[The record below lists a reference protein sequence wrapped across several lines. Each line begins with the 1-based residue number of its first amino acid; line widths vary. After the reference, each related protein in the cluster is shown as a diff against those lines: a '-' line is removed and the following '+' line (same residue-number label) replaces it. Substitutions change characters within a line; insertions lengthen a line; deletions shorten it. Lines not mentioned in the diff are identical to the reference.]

1 MSYRRRPRN
10 RFRQMESGRSR
21 RRAPFEAVFE
31 RITWSFIDIW
41 TLFTISKNF
50 RYFFF
55 GQQKSNL
62 VANEANLTE
71 DQQIIELQKMV
82 EKLPKLN
89 KRLLRDLV
97 HFLKK
102 MSAAADQSKMNST
115 NLGNSGNVTSNY
127 KPLFL
132 GQMYCLQRLKICLI
146 FRMWTKYWSC

>member
-1 MSYRRRPRN
+1 M
-10 RFRQMESGRSR
+10 
-21 RRAPFEAVFE
+21 
-31 RITWSFIDIW
+31 
-41 TLFTISKNF
+41 
-50 RYFFF
+50 
-55 GQQKSNL
+55 

-146 FRMWTKYWSC
+146 FRM